1 MLTMKIA
8 KNDIRPTVQLEL
20 QEWPTMEQDISKAH
34 DVIMRHNTSEEGP
47 LSVYL
52 QEATIWLEGSVE
64 VTRASWVVE
73 LAEVFELQY
82 GKKKGNEILC
92 RVLTALL
99 TNGETI
105 H

>member
-1 MLTMKIA
+1 MKIE
-8 KNDIRPTVQLEL
+8 KTEIRPTAQLALE
-20 QEWPTMEQDISKAH
+20 EWPTMEQDILRAH
-34 DVIMRHNTSEEGP
+34 DVIMRHNTSDDGP

-73 LAEVFELQY
+73 LAEVFEQEY
-82 GKKKGNEILC
+82 GKIKGNEILC

>member
-1 MLTMKIA
+1 MKIE
-8 KNDIRPTVQLEL
+8 KNQIRPTAQLTLE
-20 QEWPTMEQDISKAH
+20 EWPTMEQDISKAH
-34 DVIMRHNTSEEGP
+34 DVIMRHNAVEDGP

-73 LAEVFELQY
+73 LAETFEQQY
-82 GKKKGNEILC
+82 GKNKGYEILC

>member
-1 MLTMKIA
+1 MKID
-8 KNDIRPTVQLEL
+8 KSELRPTIQLTLE
-20 QEWPTMEQDISKAH
+20 EWPTMERDISEAH
-34 DVIMRHNTSEEGP
+34 NVIFRHHTSSEDGQ

-52 QEATIWLEGSVE
+52 QEATVWLEGSVE

-73 LAEVFELQY
+73 LAETFEQQY
-82 GKKKGNEILC
+82 GKLKGYEILC